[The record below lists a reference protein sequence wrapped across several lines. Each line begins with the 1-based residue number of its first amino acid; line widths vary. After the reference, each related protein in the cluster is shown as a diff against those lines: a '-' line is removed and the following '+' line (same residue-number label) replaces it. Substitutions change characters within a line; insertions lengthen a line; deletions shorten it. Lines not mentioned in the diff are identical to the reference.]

1 MKLPYRA
8 GIVVLALGFGALTV
22 GIAESA
28 DDQAGAKS
36 STRSIEPTG
45 DRPPESSDD
54 TDPTPRIVVKPVE
67 LRRIYQV
74 SLGPW
79 SWRFSAPESLDLL
92 DIADRIRGLFGMF
105 AILGVAAFLSDNRR
119 AISMRVVFWGLLLQW
134 GFALLVLRVPAGVE
148 LLRWSG
154 ESVELILGCALEGSR
169 FVFGKALID
178 PKGPALFVFAFRVLP
193 TVIFVAALFAVL
205 YHIGVMQW
213 IVRVFAVVMAWFMKT
228 SGAES
233 LNVAASLFLG
243 QTEAP
248 LTIRP
253 YLPRLTNSEL
263 LTVMTSGMAHVS
275 GGVMAAYFAFG
286 VEPRH
291 ILTAVIMTAPGAIM
305 ISKML
310 VPEMD
315 HPETLGTVHALE
327 PSTDANVLDA
337 ASRGTRDGLQLALNI
352 AAMLI
357 AFLGLIA
364 LVNMGL
370 ESLGMH
376 LKQIVDSVVVLEHM
390 PEWCRQCLQWI
401 RPFFQNRWSLQAILG
416 WAMSPVAYLLG
427 VPWEDVRPVGQLLG
441 TRTVIN
447 ELIAFDDLG
456 KIKDQLLPR
465 SFVITSFA
473 LCGFANIS
481 SIGIQLGGI
490 GALAP
495 ERRHDLA
502 RLGVKALLAGTLANY
517 LSACIAGILL

>member
-1 MKLPYRA
+1 MKLPQLTRMGMLILGLVAVTA
-8 GIVVLALGFGALTV
+8 GLAL
-22 GIAESA
+22 SA
-28 DDQAGAKS
+28 DDQAGGRGAMPVGKS
-36 STRSIEPTG
+36 AEGSASKADTRP
-45 DRPPESSDD
+45 DRE
-54 TDPTPRIVVKPVE
+54 PRILAGPVE
-67 LRRIYQV
+67 VRRVYQL

-79 SWRFSAPESLDLL
+79 TWRFSAPESVDLE
-92 DIADRIRGLFGMF
+92 DIADRVRGGLGIL
-105 AILGVAAFLSDNRR
+105 AILGVAVFLSDNRA
-119 AISMRVVFWGLLLQW
+119 AISGRVVFWGLVLQW
-134 GFALLVLRVPAGVE
+134 GFALLVLRVPAGVKF
-148 LLRWSG
+148 LGQCGSAV
-154 ESVELILGCALEGSR
+154 ESILGCALVGSE
-169 FVFGKALID
+169 FVFGKALVD
-178 PKGPALFVFAFRVLP
+178 PKGPASFVFAFRVLP

-213 IVRVFAVVMAWFMKT
+213 IVRGFAVVMAWFMKT

-253 YLPRLTNSEL
+253 YLARLTNSEL

-275 GGVMAAYFAFG
+275 GGVMAAYFAYG

-310 VPEMD
+310 VPETEQ
-315 HPETLGTVHALE
+315 PETLGKVHAVE
-327 PSTDANVLDA
+327 RSGDANVLDA

-370 ESLGMH
+370 GLFH
-376 LKQIVDSVVVLEHM
+376 Y
-390 PEWCRQCLQWI
+390 
-401 RPFFQNRWSLQAILG
+401 SLQGILG
-416 WAMSPVAYLLG
+416 WAMAPVAYMLG
-427 VPWEDVRPVGQLLG
+427 VPMENVRQVGQLLG
-441 TRTVIN
+441 TRTVLN
-447 ELIAFDDLG
+447 ELIAFGDLG
-456 KIKDQLLPR
+456 KMRDDILPR
-465 SFVITSFA
+465 SFVISSFA

-502 RLGVKALLAGTLANY
+502 RLGIKALLAGTLANY